1 MIADC
6 LKVGLLSILALFFMF
21 DIRLDIKPLSVNRAW
36 QGKRFK
42 SKDYDAYERT
52 MLLLLPKLE
61 MPEPP
66 YRLFYE
72 FGFSNKQSDY
82 DNPCKPIGDI
92 LQKKYGFNDKE
103 IYEAHIR
110 KRIVKKGQEYIRIR
124 FEHIEIEDY
133 GKSKTVKQAKTKRK
147 AKAVS
152 AESGDQI

>member
-1 MIADC
+1 
-6 LKVGLLSILALFFMF
+6 MF
-21 DIRLDIKPLSVNRAW
+21 DIKLDIKPLSVNKAW

-42 SKDYDAYERT
+42 SRDYDAYEKT
-52 MLLLLPKLE
+52 MLLLLPKLT

-72 FGFSNKQSDY
+72 FGFSNTQSDY
-82 DNPCKPIGDI
+82 DNPCKPLGDI

-124 FEHIEIEDY
+124 FEHIDIEDY
-133 GKSKTVKQAKTKRK
+133 GNIKSKRKKSVKQAQ
-147 AKAVS
+147 AK
-152 AESGDQI
+152 G